1 MPTPIQ
7 LITIAGVSALG
18 GAINSVAGGG
28 MLLVFPAL
36 VGLGVPPIVA
46 NATGTVAL
54 WPGSMGSLWG
64 YRNAMRGAGTW
75 ALYLA
80 VPSLIGGLL
89 GALLLLSTPSA
100 RFSALVPWLML
111 GATVMFVAQR
121 PVTNWLQKRSR
132 KSGALPTDDVVAAP
146 SIPKQKPPIHFLL
159 LQLAIAIYGGYFG
172 AGAGILMLVGL
183 GLMGLTNIHQMNGLK
198 NVCGSCFNAVA
209 AITFATQGIVDWPIA
224 AAMAVG
230 SAIGGYFTSGLA
242 QRTPQ
247 ALIRTVI
254 GVIGLAGSVWLML
267 QR

>member
-7 LITIAGVSALG
+7 LVTIAGISALG

-64 YRNAMRGAGTW
+64 YRSAMRGTGRW

-121 PVTNWLQKRSR
+121 PDTTWLQNRSR
-132 KSGALPTDDVVAAP
+132 SRTETVGNAGAAN
-146 SIPKQKPPIHFLL
+146 SIPALQPPLHYLF

-230 SAIGGYFTSGLA
+230 SVLGGYFTSGLA

-254 GVIGLAGSVWLML
+254 GVIGLAGSVWLMW
-267 QR
+267 QRQ